1 MPQNTIL
8 EKLRKTLAELG
19 TCNQAQLASLL
30 PEVNSSDLAKNL
42 NDLIKAKEIEIFQSK
57 DKQLF
62 YKYIS
67 PAERRTE
74 SRSQNLQFGDQYE
87 KMVYE
92 VIESSANLGIW
103 IRDIRLRTSLTS
115 SILQKI
121 LNSLEAKKYIKLIK
135 SITASTKKLYM
146 LFHLEPDTS
155 ISGGTFYTN
164 QQLDLQ
170 LVSSF
175 KIHILQFLEH
185 KFNQCNVEAENLR
198 PYMYAASIA
207 EVSDFLSSLN
217 LTNKP
222 YKPEDIEQVLGILKY
237 ERKVEKSFKNELP
250 YYYYSAKAFENATL
264 DSYPCLVCPL
274 INDCGPG
281 NEVNPIDC
289 LYMKNWM
296 DF

>member
-1 MPQNTIL
+1 
-8 EKLRKTLAELG
+8 
-19 TCNQAQLASLL
+19 
-30 PEVNSSDLAKNL
+30 
-42 NDLIKAKEIEIFQSK
+42 
-57 DKQLF
+57 
-62 YKYIS
+62 
-67 PAERRTE
+67 
-74 SRSQNLQFGDQYE
+74 
-87 KMVYE
+87 
-92 VIESSANLGIW
+92 
-103 IRDIRLRTSLTS
+103 
-115 SILQKI
+115 
-121 LNSLEAKKYIKLIK
+121 
-135 SITASTKKLYM
+135 M

-250 YYYYSAKAFENATL
+250 YFLNF
-264 DSYPCLVCPL
+264 V
-274 INDCGPG
+274 
-281 NEVNPIDC
+281 
-289 LYMKNWM
+289 
-296 DF
+296 FF